1 MAIGLCAARGYP
13 VRRGAPERARVA
25 MDFVIS
31 PEGSWLSTG
40 SLEAERAIGYE
51 DPDFDA
57 TLFAVKNQG
66 FVQVSFD
73 TPASV
78 RIRLHPTTIAR
89 GALVSLL
96 QRFSTFGTAAITVS
110 HLTDH
115 WIAEAF
121 DTPAAA
127 YDRITELCKNILA
140 PPPTNEKYVV
150 DEQDLAPIFRDY
162 DHPLKP
168 LLQKWRI
175 SFHRFSDSV
184 FPFTMQHGLYSRL
197 MIVGLKKDASDPI
210 IRFIGDGFAV
220 MYGEDFPF
228 RAVGERIISL
238 PDKEYAAWANE
249 FYKEVATTAKP
260 RYDIVDAIIPH
271 ASRGPRVRYERLL
284 LPWDTPSGEI
294 LVTLSS
300 RTLSHEAAAEQPQ
313 LMPPPQ
319 LARGSRNLRD
329 RQKFGAPT
337 S

>member
-1 MAIGLCAARGYP
+1 
-13 VRRGAPERARVA
+13 

-127 YDRITELCKNILA
+127 YDRITELCSSTLA
-140 PPPTNEKYVV
+140 PVPRNEKYVA

-184 FPFTMQHGLYSRL
+184 IPFTMQHGLVSRL
-197 MIVGLKKDASDPI
+197 MIIGVKKHAPDPVMRFVGE
-210 IRFIGDGFAV
+210 GFSV
-220 MYGEDFPF
+220 MYGEEFPF
-228 RAVGERIISL
+228 RAVGEKLANL
-238 PDKEYAAWANE
+238 PDREYGAWASE
-249 FYKEVATTAKP
+249 FYKAVATTGEP
-260 RYDIVDAIIPH
+260 RYDLVEAEMPK
-271 ASRGPRVRYERLL
+271 ASRGPHVRYERLL
-284 LPWDTPSGEI
+284 LPWNTPSGET

-300 RTLSHEAAAEQPQ
+300 RTLAHQRKELVGPMRATLTPLPQ
-313 LMPPPQ
+313 
-319 LARGSRNLRD
+319 ASG
-329 RQKFGAPT
+329 
-337 S
+337 